1 MLCISSFAGKIIIFW
16 KRFCVPIKSGE
27 YQVKQPHWTIWCLAS
42 FVTKNTQYT
51 YMICTNICKYS
62 HIHNLK
68 ENRQQQQKKIHK
80 RKTSPDVGT
89 SLFMTVN
96 VANCENDS
104 MSSTQQLLNVVYS
117 YKMKPQQKPP
127 SSRMDKFGSY
137 HYHP

>member
-1 MLCISSFAGKIIIFW
+1 MYISSFAGKIIIFW
-16 KRFCVPIKSGE
+16 KRFCVSKVVNIKSSSLIELFGA
-27 YQVKQPHWTIWCLAS
+27 YLVLLQRTRSIHTWFVQIFVSTVTYIIW
-42 FVTKNTQYT
+42 
-51 YMICTNICKYS
+51 
-62 HIHNLK
+62 
-68 ENRQQQQKKIHK
+68 KKIVSSSK
-80 RKTSPDVGT
+80 RKFTKEKRADVGT